1 MYLVAGI
8 FCVLNLRQKE
18 VGVHDEAL
26 KNQECGL
33 SDAKKLYE
41 KETGA
46 DIPLQVVLSDVFTGI
61 SCTVG
66 ISLFSDLRY

>member
-26 KNQECGL
+26 KNQECCL

-46 DIPLQVVLSDVFTGI
+46 DIPLQVVLSDAPAGI

-66 ISLFSDLRY
+66 ISLFPDLRY

>member
-26 KNQECGL
+26 KNQECL

-46 DIPLQVVLSDVFTGI
+46 DLPLQVVLSDVFTGI